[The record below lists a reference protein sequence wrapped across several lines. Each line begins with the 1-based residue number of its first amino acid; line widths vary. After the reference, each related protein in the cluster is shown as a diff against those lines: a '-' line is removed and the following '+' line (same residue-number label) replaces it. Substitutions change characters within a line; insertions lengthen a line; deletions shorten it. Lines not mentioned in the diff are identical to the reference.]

1 MEAGEGLSLEQ
12 IRVFLEGA
20 ENIRFEGRQRPEVYE
35 WVTRTVREQRYDE
48 RGRAEKGVLR
58 AYVGKMLK
66 NTSKQVSRP
75 TTSVLPTTK
84 PTKSFS

>member
-58 AYVGKMLK
+58 A
-66 NTSKQVSRP
+66 
-75 TTSVLPTTK
+75 
-84 PTKSFS
+84 